1 MALIVAPAAGY
12 DSLVTLAEAA
22 DYMAKFG
29 RQWPADTGL
38 QEVALRNATQ
48 YLCSQYDIKPECLN
62 PVAQS
67 VKNACCEAAWRAA
80 DGSLFSD
87 VDPQAVVSETVGP
100 ISTNYAQPTNGG
112 QKRFGVIDAL
122 MRGCVVGGAGVVK
135 FVRA

>member
-12 DSLVTLAEAA
+12 DSLVALADAA

-48 YLCSQYDIKPECLN
+48 YLCSQYDIKPECLD
-62 PVAQS
+62 PLS
-67 VKNACCEAAWRAA
+67 PRIKDACCEAAWRSA
-80 DGSLFSD
+80 DGSLFLD
-87 VDPQAVVSETVGP
+87 VDPQAVTEETVGP
-100 ISTNYAQPTNGG
+100 ITTKYADPSNGG

-135 FVRA
+135 LVRA